1 MNLGPHAAFIW
12 SSYAAVAIGLA
23 GLLTWLF
30 VDGRK
35 QKKALADL
43 EARGVRRRSAD
54 PALGTD
60 AKSTSAR
67 KAGEA

>member
-23 GLLTWLF
+23 GLLTWLY

-43 EARGVRRRSAD
+43 EARGVRRRSAA
-54 PALGTD
+54 PAQG
-60 AKSTSAR
+60 AANE
-67 KAGEA
+67 AGEA